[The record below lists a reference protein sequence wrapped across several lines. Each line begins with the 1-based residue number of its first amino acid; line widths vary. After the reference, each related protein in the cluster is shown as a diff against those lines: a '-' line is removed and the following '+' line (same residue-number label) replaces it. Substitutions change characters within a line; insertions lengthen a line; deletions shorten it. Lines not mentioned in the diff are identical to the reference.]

1 MSLLAIKRR
10 RLYGKQPPSQF
21 DDVGPCEDDR
31 LAVVTLP
38 EEEEPAPPRF
48 DFLSQKTIN
57 TLVRTVLEK
66 KTEQELHSLTVS
78 TIMKDVLSVSTGQLT
93 EEELNDKKDDF
104 VSAGM
109 KLIPKELATR
119 LVSAVKNNRA
129 KGEADAHGKLVRIDS
144 QTMQKS
150 YFVTISGLPSSS
162 APSREELQE
171 ILLTAFQEA
180 QYSTD
185 IQVTHLAIFREPHV
199 SGGLHFHCA
208 TSLSQRCRWV
218 PWKKS
223 LEKRNIAAHFS
234 QIQLAETTKHRK
246 QQYSYML
253 RYCFLPSAHKA
264 LGSLD
269 PESLLY
275 HRDGRHPPLIDAIQG
290 ILDSEG
296 VTTSLQEKFLQR
308 VQAGKRGST
317 RFLETCLQNLKQG
330 ILTSHTLFFLSKGP
344 ACLCARD
351 VW

>member
-208 TSLSQRCRWV
+208 TSLSQWCRWM

-269 PESLLY
+269 PEPLLY

>member
-10 RLYGKQPPSQF
+10 RLYGKQPASQL

-38 EEEEPAPPRF
+38 EEEEPAPRF

-57 TLVRTVLEK
+57 TLVRAVLEK
-66 KTEQELHSLTVS
+66 KTEQELHSLTVA

-104 VSAGM
+104 ISAAM

-119 LVSAVKNNRA
+119 LVSAVKSKRVKA
-129 KGEADAHGKLVRIDS
+129 EADAHGKLVRIDS

-162 APSREELQE
+162 APSREELQQ

-180 QYSTD
+180 HYSTG
-185 IQVTHLAIFREPHV
+185 IQVTHFAIFREPHV

-246 QQYSYML
+246 QQYAYML

-269 PESLLY
+269 PEPLLY
-275 HRDGRHPPLIDAIQG
+275 HCDGRHPPLIDAIQG
-290 ILDSEG
+290 ILDAEG

-317 RFLETCLQNLKQG
+317 RFLETCLQN
-330 ILTSHTLFFLSKGP
+330 SN
-344 ACLCARD
+344 
-351 VW
+351 